1 MSGHDPGP
9 LGPAWLTVLTVGLA
23 AEVLAVTAFQAPFM
37 TIVRFVWMD
46 SGGELAMQDLM
57 SRGFRPAVDF
67 GYPYGLL
74 PLLIGRAWYGL
85 AGLSPWAFR
94 VEVTACMLVSAW
106 GMARFAAYRRVP
118 AAGLALI
125 ALAIP
130 DLLFVTNLTLV
141 QVMEQALLIH
151 ALAEQARGRRGAA
164 LAWLTACCFVKPSLA
179 YVQGLFV
186 TLAAV
191 AACLK
196 CDRSAWA
203 RSFAPPLVTAALLTA
218 ILSAFFGPLAL
229 AKTLVPGTGMAIY
242 RASNYGFFHGV
253 GRQFWALPNAGLRDY
268 FRYEV
273 GFWLLGTA
281 FLALGGLASLVR
293 SLSSTTE
300 GKSTHDGEVVVTCT
314 AVHLVFVLF
323 LFGHRITWVY
333 SLPVLIL
340 GLALLARRGR
350 WQMTFVWILAVF
362 LLVNDRSKAVEV
374 LRLRRTEAASPST
387 FGLWTTPGMRQE
399 WERVRELTRG
409 QRAVLFAMCEG
420 GAVLEPGFAPPVGG
434 YLIPGNMIPGEA
446 RRKAEQLARAS
457 VIVSSHPPDWE
468 GFSLW
473 PELAA
478 ALDGCEP
485 VMEGQFV
492 RVYRRVSPPRGISD
506 AWLGRRDV
514 REPARP
520 STAGQDKRGR

>member
-1 MSGHDPGP
+1 
-9 LGPAWLTVLTVGLA
+9 
-23 AEVLAVTAFQAPFM
+23 VTAFQAPFM
-37 TIVRFVWMD
+37 TLVRFVTMD
-46 SGGELAMQDLM
+46 SGGELAIQDLL

-106 GMARFAAYRRVP
+106 GLARFAAYRRVP
-118 AAGLALI
+118 AAGQALI
-125 ALAIP
+125 ALAVP
-130 DLLFVTNLTLV
+130 DLLFVTNVTLV

-186 TLAAV
+186 TIAAV

-196 CDRSAWA
+196 ADRPAWA
-203 RSFAPPLVTAALLTA
+203 RSFAPPLVTAALLAA
-218 ILSAFFGPLAL
+218 ILSASFGPLAL
-229 AKTLVPGTGMAIY
+229 ARTLVPSAGMAIY

-253 GRQFWALPNAGLRDY
+253 GRQFWSLPDAGLRDY

-281 FLALGGLASLVR
+281 FLACGGLASLVR
-293 SLSSTTE
+293 PLRSTPGGQGVGDE
-300 GKSTHDGEVVVTCT
+300 GVVVTCA

-323 LFGHRITWVY
+323 LFGHRTTWVY
-333 SLPVLIL
+333 SLPALVL
-340 GLALLARRGR
+340 GLASLTGRGR
-350 WQMTFVWILAVF
+350 WWKMFVWFLAVC

-374 LRLRRTEAASPST
+374 LRLRRTDSASPST
-387 FGLWTTPGMRQE
+387 FGLWATPGMRQE

-409 QRAVLFAMCEG
+409 RRAVLFATCEG

-434 YLIPGNMIPGEA
+434 YLIPGNMIPAEV
-446 RRKAEQLARAS
+446 RRKAEQLAGAS
-457 VIVSSHPPDWE
+457 VIVSDRPPGWE

-478 ALDGCEP
+478 ALDGCEL
-485 VMEGQFV
+485 VLEGHLV
-492 RVYRRVSPPRGISD
+492 RIYRR
-506 AWLGRRDV
+506 RR
-514 REPARP
+514 
-520 STAGQDKRGR
+520 